1 VHFTVSIHRSRKR
14 RACFPA
20 GGGKE
25 IMSHTLEAVDIS
37 KSYDG
42 SAGPVQILNSMNFH
56 ADVNEFVSFVGP
68 SGCGKSTL
76 FNIITGLLAP
86 DEGSI
91 LVENRETTGRT
102 SPKIGYVLQKDLLFP
117 WRTVIDNVI
126 LGLEIAGVSKKQALE
141 KARTLLRTY
150 RMEGYED
157 KFPSQISGGMRQ
169 RVALMR
175 TMITDPQILLM
186 DESYKAL
193 DYPLKIAL
201 ESELL
206 SIVKK
211 ERKTVVFITHDIEE
225 AVTMSDRVYVMKAHP
240 GEIINE
246 IKIDLETDSPL
257 IPERRMSRRFND
269 YYEMIWR
276 NIGITPV
283 LA

>member
-1 VHFTVSIHRSRKR
+1 
-14 RACFPA
+14 
-20 GGGKE
+20 
-25 IMSHTLEAVDIS
+25 MSHALEAIDIS
-37 KSYDG
+37 KSYQAAG
-42 SAGPVQILNSMNFH
+42 GPVKILNKMKFH
-56 ADVNEFVSFVGP
+56 ADANEFVSFVGP

-76 FNIITGLLAP
+76 FNIITGLLKP

-91 LVENRETTGRT
+91 LVENKETTGHT

-117 WRTVIDNVI
+117 WRTVIENVV
-126 LGLEIAGVSKKQALE
+126 LGLEISGVRKKEARE
-141 KARTLLRTY
+141 KAKALLQTY

-175 TMITDPQILLM
+175 TMITEPDIILM

-246 IKIDLETDSPL
+246 IKVDLETDSPM

-269 YYEMIWR
+269 YYELIWR
-276 NIGITPV
+276 NIGISPV

>member
-1 VHFTVSIHRSRKR
+1 
-14 RACFPA
+14 
-20 GGGKE
+20 
-25 IMSHTLEAVDIS
+25 MSHTLEAIDIS
-37 KSYDG
+37 KSYEG
-42 SAGPVQILNSMNFH
+42 AAGPVQILHKMKFH
-56 ADVNEFVSFVGP
+56 ADANEFVSFVGP

-76 FNIITGLLAP
+76 FNIITGLSRP
-86 DEGSI
+86 DSGSI
-91 LVENRETTGRT
+91 LVESRETTGHT
-102 SPKIGYVLQKDLLFP
+102 SSKIGYVLQKDLLFP
-117 WRTVIDNVI
+117 WRTVIDNVV
-126 LGLEIAGVSKKQALE
+126 LGLEIAGVSKKE
-141 KARTLLRTY
+141 ARERAKVLLQTY

-157 KFPSQISGGMRQ
+157 KYPSQISGGMRQ

-175 TMITDPQILLM
+175 TMITDPQIILM

-276 NIGITPV
+276 NIGVTPV

>member
-1 VHFTVSIHRSRKR
+1 
-14 RACFPA
+14 
-20 GGGKE
+20 
-25 IMSHTLEAVDIS
+25 MSHALEAIDIS
-37 KSYDG
+37 KSYQAAG
-42 SAGPVQILNSMNFH
+42 GPVKILNKMKFH
-56 ADVNEFVSFVGP
+56 ADANEFVSFVGP

-76 FNIITGLLAP
+76 FNIITGLLKP

-91 LVENRETTGRT
+91 LVENKETTGHT

-117 WRTVIDNVI
+117 WRTVIENVI
-126 LGLEIAGVSKKQALE
+126 LGLEISGVSRKEARE
-141 KARTLLRTY
+141 KAKALLQTY

-175 TMITDPQILLM
+175 TMITEPDIILM

-246 IKIDLETDSPL
+246 IKVDLETDSPM

-269 YYEMIWR
+269 YYELIWR
-276 NIGITPV
+276 NIGISPV

>member
-1 VHFTVSIHRSRKR
+1 
-14 RACFPA
+14 
-20 GGGKE
+20 
-25 IMSHTLEAVDIS
+25 MSHALEAVDIS
-37 KSYDG
+37 KSYQSPG
-42 SAGPVQILNSMNFH
+42 GPVKILNKMKFH
-56 ADVNEFVSFVGP
+56 ADANEFVSFVGP

-76 FNIITGLLAP
+76 FNIITGLLKP

-91 LVENRETTGRT
+91 LVENKETTGHT

-117 WRTVIDNVI
+117 WRTVIENVI
-126 LGLEIAGVSKKQALE
+126 LGLEISGVSKKDARE
-141 KARTLLRTY
+141 KAKILLQTY

-157 KFPSQISGGMRQ
+157 KFPPQISGGMRQ

-175 TMITDPQILLM
+175 TMITEPDIILM

-246 IKIDLETDSPL
+246 IKVDLETDSPM

-269 YYEMIWR
+269 YYELIWR
-276 NIGITPV
+276 NIGISPV

>member
-1 VHFTVSIHRSRKR
+1 MGH
-14 RACFPA
+14 
-20 GGGKE
+20 
-25 IMSHTLEAVDIS
+25 MLEAIDIS
-37 KSYDG
+37 KSYPSPSG
-42 SAGPVQILNSMNFH
+42 SVPVLRKLKFH
-56 ADVNEFVSFVGP
+56 ADANEFVSFVGP

-76 FNIITGLLAP
+76 FNIITGLLEP

-91 LVENRETTGRT
+91 LVENRETTGHP

-117 WRTVIDNVI
+117 WRTVMDNVI
-126 LGLEIAGVSKKQALE
+126 LGLEIYGVAKKQARE
-141 KARTLLRTY
+141 KARALLRVY

-157 KFPSQISGGMRQ
+157 KYPSQISGGMRQ

-175 TMITDPQILLM
+175 TMITDPEIILM

-206 SIVKK
+206 GIVKQEK
-211 ERKTVVFITHDIEE
+211 KTVVFITHDIEE
-225 AVTMSDRVYVMKAHP
+225 AVTLSDRVYVMKARP

-246 IKIDLETDSPL
+246 IRIDLETDSPL
-257 IPERRMSRRFND
+257 IPERRLSKRFND

-276 NIGITPV
+276 NIGISPV

>member
-1 VHFTVSIHRSRKR
+1 MRH
-14 RACFPA
+14 A
-20 GGGKE
+20 
-25 IMSHTLEAVDIS
+25 LEAVDIS
-37 KSYDG
+37 KSYP
-42 SAGPVQILNSMNFH
+42 SASGPVKILNKMTFH
-56 ADVNEFVSFVGP
+56 ADANEFVSFVGP

-76 FNIITGLLAP
+76 FNIITGLLKP

-91 LVENRETTGRT
+91 LVENKETTGHT

-117 WRTVIDNVI
+117 WRTVIENVI
-126 LGLEIAGVSKKQALE
+126 LGLEISGVTKKEARE
-141 KARTLLRTY
+141 KAKILLQTY

-175 TMITDPQILLM
+175 TMITEPDIILM

-246 IKIDLETDSPL
+246 INVDLETDSPM

-269 YYEMIWR
+269 YYELIWR
-276 NIGITPV
+276 NIGISPV

>member
-1 VHFTVSIHRSRKR
+1 MGH
-14 RACFPA
+14 A
-20 GGGKE
+20 
-25 IMSHTLEAVDIS
+25 LEAVDIS
-37 KSYDG
+37 KSYQ
-42 SAGPVQILNSMNFH
+42 SPSGPVKILNKMKFH
-56 ADVNEFVSFVGP
+56 ADANEFVSFVGP

-76 FNIITGLLAP
+76 FNIITGLLKP

-91 LVENRETTGRT
+91 LVENKETTGHT

-117 WRTVIDNVI
+117 WRTVIENVI
-126 LGLEIAGVSKKQALE
+126 LGLEISGLSKKEARE
-141 KARTLLRTY
+141 KAKALLQTY
-150 RMEGYED
+150 RMDGYED

-175 TMITDPQILLM
+175 TMITEPDIILM

-246 IKIDLETDSPL
+246 IKVDLETDSPM

-269 YYEMIWR
+269 YYELIWR
-276 NIGITPV
+276 NIGISPM

>member
-1 VHFTVSIHRSRKR
+1 MSCLSARLPNPAAAPR
-14 RACFPA
+14 RRFVKHA
-20 GGGKE
+20 
-25 IMSHTLEAVDIS
+25 LEAIGIS
-37 KSYDG
+37 KTYDTASG
-42 SAGPVQILNSMNFH
+42 GVPVLRNLNFH
-56 ADVNEFVSFVGP
+56 ADENEFVSFVGP

-76 FNIITGLLAP
+76 FNIITGLIAP
-86 DEGSI
+86 DTGAI
-91 LVENRETTGRT
+91 LVDNRETTGST
-102 SPKIGYVLQKDLLFP
+102 SERVGYVLQKDLLFP

-126 LGLEIAGVSKKQALE
+126 LGLEIRGVARRQARE
-141 KARTLLRTY
+141 RARELLKFY

-157 KFPSQISGGMRQ
+157 KFPGQISGGMRQ

-175 TMITDPQILLM
+175 TMITNPQIILM

-206 SIVKK
+206 GVVRK
-211 ERKTVVFITHDIEE
+211 ERKTVIFITHDIEE
-225 AVTMSDRVYVMKAHP
+225 AVTLSDRVYVMKARP

-246 IKIDLETDSPL
+246 INIDLGTDSPL

-276 NIGITPV
+276 NIGIEPV
-283 LA
+283 I